1 MLDKRCLALL
11 EYINCECQSSAY
23 KIFAVDEFVSA
34 MPSHF
39 LIDKEGVRE
48 CIRNLS
54 QHEYISVKYE
64 DESEVCLTPLT
75 KGRLVFE
82 NKLDEEIS
90 RRQSERKYFAYSAF
104 GGFLGGFVS
113 GIIVLIVMA
122 LIGRG

>member
-1 MLDKRCLALL
+1 
-11 EYINCECQSSAY
+11 
-23 KIFAVDEFVSA
+23 
-34 MPSHF
+34 MPNVYTA
-39 LIDKEGVRE
+39 DKEEVSRLL
-48 CIRNLS
+48 LS
-54 QHEYISVKYE
+54 LCESEYISVKYE